1 MKGVDRLSTTR
12 SICLSL
18 LHSVSETKWHTSN
31 DDWSMRSALEWL
43 YNDAADDISIFFRAV
58 SAL

>member
-1 MKGVDRLSTTR
+1 MHLNRLPPQ
-12 SICLSL
+12 IKLIP

-31 DDWSMRSALEWL
+31 DDWSMRSTLEWL

>member
-1 MKGVDRLSTTR
+1 MGVDRLSTTH

-18 LHSVSETKWHTSN
+18 LHSVRETKWHTSN

-43 YNDAADDISIFFRAV
+43 YNDAADDISIFFCAV

>member
-1 MKGVDRLSTTR
+1 MREFVIKKLY
-12 SICLSL
+12 IPLQ
-18 LHSVSETKWHTSN
+18 SVRETKWHTSN